1 MMTRYFV
8 LASVVVLLI
17 VPAALG
23 RRGPSENYGE
33 DGKDVCGDPLPNR
46 ETPREIIEYL
56 ANTEDTKKT
65 YAYLNE
71 HPFIIDAES
80 GKLDRA
86 RMVNFIANYA
96 RHLQIFNRNLATA
109 LNAFGS
115 AWPVVQRRELLRT
128 LLDVHR
134 ERLVRLDPLAKAFG
148 IDSME
153 SLMKFEPNQNG
164 LILASHTA
172 EIVNHAHDVSELTA
186 AVEVRWGMEADL
198 HRRIKNA
205 LMNANNVAYKP
216 WKLNAEMLRFFD
228 FDIMDMGELK
238 RMNDA
243 ILTRAVDEGMLLCM
257 LRRRMAQVNN
267 GDVYFWDAALERSSA
282 STA

>member
-1 MMTRYFV
+1 MTRYFV
-8 LASVVVLLI
+8 LASVAVLLI
-17 VPAALG
+17 APASLAWSL
-23 RRGPSENYGE
+23 SDTYG
-33 DGKDVCGDPLPNR
+33 DAGQDICGDPLPNR
-46 ETPREIIEYL
+46 QDPRAMIAYL
-56 ANTEDTKKT
+56 ANTDDTKKT
-65 YAYLNE
+65 YAYLNK
-71 HPFIIDAES
+71 HPFVMDAEN

-96 RHLQIFNRNLATA
+96 RHLQVFNRNLATA

-115 AWPVVQRRELLRT
+115 AWPAVERRELLQT
-128 LLDVHR
+128 LLNVHR
-134 ERLVRLDPLAKAFG
+134 ERLNRLDPLAKAFG
-148 IDSME
+148 VDSME
-153 SLMKFEPNQNG
+153 SLMKIEPNQNG

-186 AVEVRWGMEADL
+186 PVEVRWGMEADL

-205 LMNANNVAYKP
+205 LMNANNDAYKP
-216 WKLNAEMLRFFD
+216 WKLTAEMLRFFD
-228 FDIMDMGELK
+228 FDILDIGEVK

-267 GDVYFWDAALERSSA
+267 GDVYFWDAANERSGA
-282 STA
+282 HIE